1 MRQEEIVNEIKK
13 KCGHVEMLPQV
24 GWHFI
29 YNDRHFF
36 YMAGRSE
43 GMIRFCVPHLI
54 KANEY
59 DTDLLSAAINE
70 TNRSVKY
77 IKAVKLDSGSVSLDY
92 DHKTTSDESANTIVP
107 HIINALDFASTYLL
121 NKLKRT

>member
-1 MRQEEIVNEIKK
+1 MRQEEIVNEIRK

-29 YNDRHFF
+29 YHDRHFF
-36 YMAGRSE
+36 YMAGTSE
-43 GMIRFCVPHLI
+43 GMIRFCVPHLV

-59 DTDLLSAAINE
+59 NAGLLSEAINE

-92 DHKTTSDESANTIVP
+92 DHKTS
-107 HIINALDFASTYLL
+107 
-121 NKLKRT
+121 